1 MGSHPQDTNST
12 MHLIS
17 PILLVA
23 FAASSSAV
31 FISPLWVSNLLV
43 GKAGLA
49 KLALA
54 KGLYNHF
61 GRNSDCVDEVKT
73 ILENVCTPVVH
84 RVCEIK
90 PEEECNNKWIP
101 VCKYVDEKV
110 CENKNEK
117 VCHNVEKKECPPP
130 KKSCS
135 IVQDC
140 HFITENKCKTE
151 NIDLHKPGKH
161 TIEKCWDE
169 QREVCTPRETCRE
182 VVEACRTVF
191 VPKCTT
197 KTVPSCKTVTNNVCT
212 EKSEKVCH
220 IVDKEVCGDTTTTE
234 CKKVQKEKSTGR
246 QCCTVVTPETSS
258 KCTNVQRPVQENVCR
273 TEEECHF
280 IPEIKC
286 STKNIDQDRPGKHT
300 VEECWEEQTEICN
313 PRQVCE
319 LVTKYKNEESC
330 QEITNNVS
338 TVVCE

>member
-1 MGSHPQDTNST
+1 MGSQIRTRNST
-12 MHLIS
+12 MYLVS

-31 FISPLWVSNLLV
+31 FLPLNLPTLV
-43 GKAGLA
+43 GTKVALA

-54 KGLYNHF
+54 KGLYDHF
-61 GRNSDCVDEVKT
+61 RRNSDCVDEVEI
-73 ILENVCTPVVH
+73 ILENVCTPVIH
-84 RVCEIK
+84 RVCENK

-101 VCKYVDEKV
+101 VCKNVDEKV

-117 VCHNVEKKECPPP
+117 VCHDVEKQDCPPP

-140 HFITENKCKTE
+140 HFITEKKCKTE

-220 IVDKEVCGDTTTTE
+220 IVDKEVCSDTTSTE
-234 CKKVQKEKSTGR
+234 RKVNRKTMLHRGYSRNLLQVHQCPEASRRDCLPYRRRVPLLPRNKMQHKK
-246 QCCTVVTPETSS
+246 
-258 KCTNVQRPVQENVCR
+258 
-273 TEEECHF
+273 
-280 IPEIKC
+280 
-286 STKNIDQDRPGKHT
+286 
-300 VEECWEEQTEICN
+300 
-313 PRQVCE
+313 
-319 LVTKYKNEESC
+319 Y
-330 QEITNNVS
+330 
-338 TVVCE
+338 

>member
-1 MGSHPQDTNST
+1 MGQSSPRNST

-73 ILENVCTPVVH
+73 ILENVCTPVAH
-84 RVCEIK
+84 RVCE
-90 PEEECNNKWIP
+90 NK
-101 VCKYVDEKV
+101 K
-110 CENKNEK
+110 EK

-161 TIEKCWDE
+161 TLEKCWDE

-182 VVEACRTVF
+182 VVEACKTVF
-191 VPKCTT
+191 
-197 KTVPSCKTVTNNVCT
+197 
-212 EKSEKVCH
+212 
-220 IVDKEVCGDTTTTE
+220 
-234 CKKVQKEKSTGR
+234 
-246 QCCTVVTPETSS
+246 
-258 KCTNVQRPVQENVCR
+258 
-273 TEEECHF
+273 
-280 IPEIKC
+280 
-286 STKNIDQDRPGKHT
+286 
-300 VEECWEEQTEICN
+300 
-313 PRQVCE
+313 
-319 LVTKYKNEESC
+319 
-330 QEITNNVS
+330 
-338 TVVCE
+338 